1 MKNALARLR
10 ELERQLEEHKRKA
23 SEVVEKSRKLL
34 SEREFNLPPADTRDR
49 APGLPKRARTRTRT
63 RTRTTKPSR

>member
-23 SEVVEKSRKLL
+23 SEVLEKSRKLL
-34 SEREFNLPPADTRDR
+34 SEGEFNTPPADTRGR
-49 APGLPKRARTRTRT
+49 RPVSPGRARK